1 MIAGCVLGVKD
12 NIDIFDISKYTDLW
26 LVAFLFEPAGAAAG
40 FGIATML
47 GMDNASRVRSERQRE
62 PHPHP
67 PHTLTSA
74 LDWPRFLR
82 VLIHS
87 ATNEFPP
94 LWIQATLRSNC
105 SCIIQSRVVV

>member
-1 MIAGCVLGVKD
+1 MIVGCVLGVKD
-12 NIDIFDISKYTDLW
+12 NIDIFDISKYTELW

-67 PHTLTSA
+67 TLTHECVGLAASLCA
-74 LDWPRFLR
+74 
-82 VLIHS
+82 HS
-87 ATNEFPP
+87 
-94 LWIQATLRSNC
+94 LSDQ
-105 SCIIQSRVVV
+105 